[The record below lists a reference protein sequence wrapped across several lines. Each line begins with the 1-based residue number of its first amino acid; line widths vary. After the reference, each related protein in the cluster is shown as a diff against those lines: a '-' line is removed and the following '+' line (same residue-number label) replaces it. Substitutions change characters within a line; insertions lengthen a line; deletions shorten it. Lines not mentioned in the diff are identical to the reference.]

1 MNFRSL
7 IPFNRTASALQNDS
21 IDMFSSLQREMN
33 KLFDHAWRGFDSSA
47 ELKNVS
53 LSPQVDIRENA
64 ESYEIVAEL
73 PGVDQKDVDLEM
85 NDQTLVLKG
94 EKKIDKE
101 DKNRKGYRLQ
111 ERYYGSFMR
120 SFVLPAD
127 VQSDKVSASFDK
139 GILTILLPRNA
150 NPAAKVKKIEV
161 KSKV

>member
-73 PGVDQKDVDLEM
+73 PGVDQKDVHLEM

-101 DKNRKGYRLQ
+101 DKNRKGYSLQ

>member
-33 KLFDHAWRGFDSSA
+33 KLFDHAWRGFDSPA
-47 ELKNVS
+47 ELKNVR

-64 ESYEIVAEL
+64 ESYEIIAEL
-73 PGVDQKDVDLEM
+73 PGVDQKDVHLEI

-101 DKNRKGYRLQ
+101 DKNRKGYHLQ

-139 GILTILLPRNA
+139 GVLTILLPRNA
-150 NPAAKVKKIEV
+150 NSANKVKKIEV
-161 KSKV
+161 QSKA